1 MTLEGIIKTS
11 KLSRY
16 YWRYHRYPGDHRNA
30 RSWRNGR
37 VRYLSFFEPYDF
49 LYVNFCGCQLY
60 VRRIPRSYWRYQL
73 VCGPG
78 GPFERQYYRTDN
90 GCIICATS
98 IRVGSIGK
106 CSQTIPSTCN
116 RQNQWNSIMAICTMN
131 ICN

>member
-30 RSWRNGR
+30 RSWWNCR
-37 VRYLSFFEPYDF
+37 VRCFSRFQYYDI
-49 LYVNFCGCQLY
+49 LYRYIFWSKLY
-60 VRRIPRSYWRYQL
+60 IRVKPSGYWRYQL
-73 VCGPG
+73 VRGPG
-78 GPFERQYYRTDN
+78 GPIECEYYRTRD